1 MYSNELEHH
10 GILGQKWGVRRFQNA
25 DGSLTSAGKKRVKK
39 SLTEKVNDYKTKKV
53 KVKIKK
59 EKSKQRLIAAQEK
72 LKETEKATQTK
83 SFIKKK
89 EAPTLKDKPG
99 DVNDP
104 LGKPP
109 YQTIPVRNV
118 LKDGGPI
125 YKTSPASKSLKSM
138 SDDDLRAANERMRLE
153 KQYNDYMRD
162 LNPKQVSTGQKFAKQ
177 VVDKVI
183 IPSAENIGKQA
194 VTYYLGNK
202 INKKFGAD
210 IVNPKKGQ
218 KDK

>member
-1 MYSNELEHH
+1 MYNETLQHH
-10 GILGQKWGVRRFQNA
+10 GILGQKWGIRRFQNK
-25 DGSLTSAGKKRVKK
+25 DGSLKPAGRARAKKT
-39 SLTEKVNDYKTKKV
+39 LTEKVNDYKTKKV
-53 KVKIKK
+53 KVKIKN

-83 SFIKKK
+83 SFIKKQ
-89 EAPTLKDKPG
+89 EAPAPEK
-99 DVNDP
+99 
-104 LGKPP
+104 
-109 YQTIPVRNV
+109 
-118 LKDGGPI
+118 
-125 YKTSPASKSLKSM
+125 KTSPVSKSLKSM

-153 KQYNDYMRD
+153 KQYNEYMRD
-162 LNPKQVSTGQKFAKQ
+162 LNPKQVSKGQAFAKQ
-177 VVDKVI
+177 VVDRVI

>member
-25 DGSLTSAGKKRVKK
+25 DGSLKAAGKARAKK

-89 EAPTLKDKPG
+89 PSNEVESNNTT
-99 DVNDP
+99 NDQSSSNKKTNYKSP
-104 LGKPP
+104 LH
-109 YQTIPVRNV
+109 
-118 LKDGGPI
+118 
-125 YKTSPASKSLKSM
+125 SM
-138 SDDDLRAANERMRLE
+138 SDNDLRAANERMRLE
-153 KQYNDYMRD
+153 SEYRQRVAELYPQQQSN
-162 LNPKQVSTGQKFAKQ
+162 GQKFVTKVVNDVISPVAVNVGKQ
-177 VVDKVI
+177 VANQLIGQMVNKQMKADVI
-183 IPSAENIGKQA
+183 QLA
-194 VTYYLGNK
+194 
-202 INKKFGAD
+202 KKREES
-210 IVNPKKGQ
+210 K
-218 KDK
+218 